1 MFFLVGKNPTAAG
14 MTAALSARG
23 SPRRCQGKENR
34 VINWTCLPIGDKN
47 GANTAV
53 SSAEKLSISADCIG
67 RGKMRSRT
75 WLLSAL
81 LFLVFYGPAFAE
93 KRVAL
98 VIGNSAYRNAPALA
112 NPAND
117 AAAVAE
123 SLRKAQFDIV
133 ESKRDLNNEEMGRA
147 LREFGVKARDADVA
161 VVFYAGHAIQFA
173 GANYL
178 LPIDALLERDTDAPN
193 EGIPLARV
201 LQLIEPAKKLR
212 LVILDASRD
221 NPFRQKMQH
230 ASATRAS
237 AREGLTAVRPRE
249 PNTVIALSATAG
261 TIAPEGS
268 GANSP
273 FTTALVAHL
282 TTPGLDVSEAFAR
295 VRADVWKAT
304 NNQQLPSV
312 YGSPGDATVS
322 PPAPPVALPTPPP
335 PLPAPPIAS
344 PTPPPPTPSPSLAS
358 PAPPPPR
365 DNVVP
370 VLADADAACR
380 ARMRTLGVVTSGGP
394 CIDVGD
400 IVNELATGTYVF
412 NKPATAFLGAPLKL
426 VLVLK
431 TSETQDVSSSFRGLP
446 GVVTEREGK
455 FAQTL
460 EATLRGAD
468 LKIEPGGAQ
477 TRTVTNREA
486 VEWEWTIVPQSIG
499 EKTILIEV
507 NAVIRIGSD
516 QHTVRIRSLKEAIVI
531 QVSTM
536 QRLMLFFDETKAI
549 FAGTAAAAS
558 ALVALIKL
566 GPVAKNFGAG
576 LWSRIRW
583 RKRKRGRRGG

>member
-1 MFFLVGKNPTAAG
+1 
-14 MTAALSARG
+14 
-23 SPRRCQGKENR
+23 
-34 VINWTCLPIGDKN
+34 
-47 GANTAV
+47 
-53 SSAEKLSISADCIG
+53 
-67 RGKMRSRT
+67 
-75 WLLSAL
+75 
-81 LFLVFYGPAFAE
+81 
-93 KRVAL
+93 
-98 VIGNSAYRNAPALA
+98 
-112 NPAND
+112 
-117 AAAVAE
+117 
-123 SLRKAQFDIV
+123 
-133 ESKRDLNNEEMGRA
+133 
-147 LREFGVKARDADVA
+147 
-161 VVFYAGHAIQFA
+161 
-173 GANYL
+173 
-178 LPIDALLERDTDAPN
+178 
-193 EGIPLARV
+193 
-201 LQLIEPAKKLR
+201 
-212 LVILDASRD
+212 
-221 NPFRQKMQH
+221 
-230 ASATRAS
+230 
-237 AREGLTAVRPRE
+237 
-249 PNTVIALSATAG
+249 
-261 TIAPEGS
+261 
-268 GANSP
+268 
-273 FTTALVAHL
+273 
-282 TTPGLDVSEAFAR
+282 
-295 VRADVWKAT
+295 
-304 NNQQLPSV
+304 
-312 YGSPGDATVS
+312 
-322 PPAPPVALPTPPP
+322 
-335 PLPAPPIAS
+335 
-344 PTPPPPTPSPSLAS
+344 
-358 PAPPPPR
+358 
-365 DNVVP
+365 
-370 VLADADAACR
+370 
-380 ARMRTLGVVTSGGP
+380 MRTLGVVTSGGP

-536 QRLMLFFDETKAI
+536 QRLLLFFDETKAI